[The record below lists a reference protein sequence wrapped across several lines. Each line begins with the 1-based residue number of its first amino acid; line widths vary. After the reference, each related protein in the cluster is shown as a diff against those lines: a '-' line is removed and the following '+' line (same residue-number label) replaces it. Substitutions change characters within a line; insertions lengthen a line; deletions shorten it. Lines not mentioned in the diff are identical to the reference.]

1 MCRRMK
7 KSLRIL
13 LIVLM
18 VLIAGAACLYFRIR
32 AGVDAAVNIRKLED
46 GFYYMEY
53 RDDYGFD
60 RFLEQGGAASD
71 LDVAKFVG
79 KDLFKGFLYP
89 RFSGGSFGCST
100 LSARNQEGGA
110 MYGRNFDWMK
120 CTSMVVKSKPENGYA
135 SVSTVNLD
143 FLNMGMEYDP
153 EKTVS
158 KIISAA
164 ALYAP
169 MDGINEEGLCVA
181 VLMIDDSAVTG
192 QDTGKPDLTT
202 TTAVRLLLDKAASV
216 DEAVQLL
223 EQYDMHSSAG
233 MMLHFA
239 LSDKSGRSV
248 AVEYVNHEMSVI
260 ETPVVT
266 NFYLTQGDKYG
277 IGTEQSHT
285 RYEMLLERL
294 AKQPSMDMEDM
305 KATMSSVSKNN
316 FGEFASTE
324 WTIVYSQD
332 SGEIRYYHRENYD
345 NYYSFSLKPDT
356 KKSWYPAPWAAAN
369 VMRVKDKEYAGKL
382 FIKGIGNR
390 GCIRGTRRGC
400 GCIIHTAG
408 ADPGCVG
415 RFFDW
420 DGFFCSRCLLRMCRG
435 VWDHFHIGFFVEPSE
450 HHLHGRLP
458 DGDCHWCPHN
468 QEKGESYLRLCGRE
482 Q

>member
-1 MCRRMK
+1 MK
-7 KSLRIL
+7 KGVRIL

-18 VLIAGAACLYFRIR
+18 LLISGAAYLYFRIR
-32 AGVDAAVNIRKLED
+32 AGVDSAVNVQKLED

-79 KDLFKGFLYP
+79 KALFKGFLYP
-89 RFSGGSFGCST
+89 RFLGGSFGCST
-100 LSARNQEGGA
+100 LSARNPKGGV
-110 MYGRNFDWMK
+110 MYGRNFDWME
-120 CTSMVVKSKPENGYA
+120 CTSMVVKSKPERGYA

-143 FLNMGMEYDP
+143 FLNLGTEYDP

-181 VLMIDDSAVTG
+181 VLMIDDSAVTE

-223 EQYDMHSSAG
+223 GQYDMHSSAG
-233 MMLHFA
+233 MMLHLA

-248 AVEYVNHEMSVI
+248 AVEYVNNEMSVV

-294 AKQPSMDMEDM
+294 SEQPAMDMENM
-305 KATMSSVSKNN
+305 KDAMSSVSKNN

-332 SGEIRYYHRENYD
+332 SGEIRYYHREDYD
-345 NYYSFSLKPDT
+345 NYYSFS
-356 KKSWYPAPWAAAN
+356 
-369 VMRVKDKEYAGKL
+369 VK
-382 FIKGIGNR
+382 
-390 GCIRGTRRGC
+390 
-400 GCIIHTAG
+400 
-408 ADPGCVG
+408 
-415 RFFDW
+415 
-420 DGFFCSRCLLRMCRG
+420 
-435 VWDHFHIGFFVEPSE
+435 
-450 HHLHGRLP
+450 
-458 DGDCHWCPHN
+458 
-468 QEKGESYLRLCGRE
+468 
-482 Q
+482 